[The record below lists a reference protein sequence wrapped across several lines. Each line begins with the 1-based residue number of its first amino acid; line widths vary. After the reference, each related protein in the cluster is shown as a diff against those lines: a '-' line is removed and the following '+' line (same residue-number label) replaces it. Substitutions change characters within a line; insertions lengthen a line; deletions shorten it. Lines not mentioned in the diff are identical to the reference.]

1 MNLRKHKGAQ
11 RTHVEKLGCIEAA
24 AHILGDKWTLLI
36 VGELAKAGTL
46 RFCALQD
53 KAGGVNPRTLSAR
66 LDWLE
71 KEKILTKKTFT
82 EVPPRCEYA
91 LTKKGHALMP
101 ALHAMA
107 AWSKKYSANS

>member
-1 MNLRKHKGAQ
+1 MNSSKRKGTNRA
-11 RTHVEKLGCIEAA
+11 HVEKLGCIQAA
-24 AHILGDKWTLLI
+24 AHILGDKWTPLI

-82 EVPPRCEYA
+82 EVPPRCEYS

-101 ALHAMA
+101 ALQEMA
-107 AWSKKYSANS
+107 AWSKKYA